1 MIIQKTGTL
10 LLINIFSIIF
20 YTVIIV
26 KTSNNV
32 LIHYYKDIL
41 YNLTSNFD
49 YKYNDVIP
57 KTVHRITTMK
67 TNSLFNDIQQYLSK
81 FGTILGIDDLYISTI
96 NPKENKEFMLVHK
109 NNNSKVGTAINQNYA
124 MEAFETQKIVSGKL
138 KYNNHYY
145 YSFYSPIITQTGESI
160 ALLAFNIPQFTFTK
174 LTFMKAISKIIIL
187 FMLNIILT
195 IFYIYVAA
203 RGLWNIFK
211 PLYTLKNKVINIS
224 NKIFALNNDI
234 DLPIYEFNIIQQ
246 LFVKSVKLINKF
258 ILSLIIYLEYIK
270 HSIAKIKVSSL
281 DIINRIKSTKTY
293 IIKVSNSN
301 EKLNNEIYNL
311 KVNIETFSDD
321 ILTIVNELN
330 RTLASNIQTI
340 DSSQND
346 KGELNEFLMEI
357 SILIKKFQNEQNECK
372 KLTILSTKINN
383 ILENILSITN
393 ETKLLS
399 LNASIVAIS
408 AGEDGKSFGVIAKEV
423 GELSQNIIKST
434 EYIQQTL
441 TKISTTINLLNKES
455 MKIFD
460 AFKNHAEKSEI
471 FSDNLIQILN
481 SIKDTT
487 LMLKDIS
494 FSSEKLNIK
503 NEIILENITFLNSN
517 SSSNLDSI
525 KQIENLI
532 TIANDDALS
541 FKKTFENLD
550 ASINNIKTELK
561 EFKL

>member
-1 MIIQKTGTL
+1 
-10 LLINIFSIIF
+10 
-20 YTVIIV
+20 
-26 KTSNNV
+26 
-32 LIHYYKDIL
+32 
-41 YNLTSNFD
+41 
-49 YKYNDVIP
+49 
-57 KTVHRITTMK
+57 
-67 TNSLFNDIQQYLSK
+67 
-81 FGTILGIDDLYISTI
+81 
-96 NPKENKEFMLVHK
+96 
-109 NNNSKVGTAINQNYA
+109 
-124 MEAFETQKIVSGKL
+124 
-138 KYNNHYY
+138 
-145 YSFYSPIITQTGESI
+145 
-160 ALLAFNIPQFTFTK
+160 
-174 LTFMKAISKIIIL
+174 
-187 FMLNIILT
+187 
-195 IFYIYVAA
+195 
-203 RGLWNIFK
+203 
-211 PLYTLKNKVINIS
+211 
-224 NKIFALNNDI
+224 
-234 DLPIYEFNIIQQ
+234 
-246 LFVKSVKLINKF
+246 
-258 ILSLIIYLEYIK
+258 
-270 HSIAKIKVSSL
+270 
-281 DIINRIKSTKTY
+281 
-293 IIKVSNSN
+293 
-301 EKLNNEIYNL
+301 
-311 KVNIETFSDD
+311 
-321 ILTIVNELN
+321 
-330 RTLASNIQTI
+330 
-340 DSSQND
+340 
-346 KGELNEFLMEI
+346 MEI